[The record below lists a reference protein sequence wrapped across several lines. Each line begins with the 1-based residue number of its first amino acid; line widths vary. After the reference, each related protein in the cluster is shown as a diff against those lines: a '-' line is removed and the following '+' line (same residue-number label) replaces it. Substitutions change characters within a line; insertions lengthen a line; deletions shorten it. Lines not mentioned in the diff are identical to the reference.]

1 LKFQFKSYYY
11 FLKKMIYIPF
21 STFIYKSNIKI
32 DFDGDEMKILKKI
45 AIIFINIY
53 VHPFKKKIMVFPA

>member
-1 LKFQFKSYYY
+1 
-11 FLKKMIYIPF
+11 MIYLFF

-32 DFDGDEMKILKKI
+32 DFDRDEMKILKNI

-53 VHPFKKKIMVFPA
+53 VQPFKKKIMVFPA